1 MLEVTTVSFKQI
13 ADFKQFSAEKYQKN
27 SLFATNLTALD
38 VYCLQPGQS
47 QKLHA
52 HKGNDKYYVIWEGI
66 ATVQVGDEIRE
77 LGPGGV
83 ALSEPGIEHSISNQS
98 SEPVVA
104 LVFQAPKH
112 F

>member
-1 MLEVTTVSFKQI
+1 MSFKKVS
-13 ADFKQFSAEKYQKN
+13 DFTQFSAEKYQKN
-27 SLFATNLTALD
+27 SLFATSLTALD
-38 VYCLQPGQS
+38 VYCLLPGQS

-66 ATVQVGDEIRE
+66 ATVQVGEEIRE
-77 LGPGGV
+77 LGPGEV
-83 ALSEPGIEHSISNQS
+83 ALSEPGIEHAISNQGAQ
-98 SEPVVA
+98 PLVA